1 MDKKKNL
8 LIGIIGLAV
17 ISIALFAVYKGQT
30 GDRDGQVTQ
39 VSVGQV
45 LKTDLDASIFS
56 SGRVVASEEQ
66 NVYAQIQAGK
76 VKRLLATEGQLVK
89 QGDVL
94 AELDSEDIDY
104 QIKAAQ
110 IQVSIAKENLSQLK
124 SAGQTNFDLSLQ
136 TAQKSVDD
144 AKKAYDEKKLLF
156 SSGAISQAELDASK
170 SALDRAQTELTAAQ
184 RNYNNYGKQ
193 SQINIQNLSLK
204 GAENTL
210 SQLMAS
216 KEKMSIKAPFDGVI
230 SKVFVKIGAPV
241 TSAAPL
247 LTLSKVSPLVVET
260 NISEF
265 DVDLVSV
272 GQEAVVTGDGF
283 EDSYK
288 AKVAYVAPIAESVQ
302 SGQSSETV
310 VKVKIE
316 LGQES
321 TKFKPNFSANVEI
334 KTAHL
339 KGVLTI
345 PYEAIYTTKEGEK
358 WVFVENQGVIKQV
371 TIKTGVEGDLSVE
384 VIGSGLKEGDQIVL
398 NPTETLTDG
407 MKVKVKQSV
416 GEAK

>member
-30 GDRDGQVTQ
+30 GGSEGQVTQ

-210 SQLMAS
+210 SQLRAS

-241 TSAAPL
+241 SSAAPL